1 MFNTSVI
8 YASPKIENAT
18 KADIVTFSEI
28 PNNKFK
34 VEVTIDRMDGKHL
47 RVVD

>member
-1 MFNTSVI
+1 MFNTSAT
-8 YASPKIENAT
+8 YASATIEKTT

-28 PNNKFK
+28 PNNKFNI
-34 VEVTIDRMDGKHL
+34 EVTMDKMEGKHL